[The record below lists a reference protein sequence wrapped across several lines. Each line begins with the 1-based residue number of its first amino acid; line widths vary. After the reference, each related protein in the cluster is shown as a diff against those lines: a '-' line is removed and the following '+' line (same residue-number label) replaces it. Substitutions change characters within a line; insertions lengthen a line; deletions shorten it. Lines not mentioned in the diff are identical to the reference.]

1 MPIMMAGYPPIIVL
15 TFLGLIDHLL
25 PNDGAFKYGT
35 LVALIFG
42 AFDAILLVC
51 PGFTLLRSFVSLIP
65 LGSAGFAWLIPS
77 IIAMIVG
84 EIVYK
89 NVPRQY
95 FVEEETNNGNDS
107 L

>member
-1 MPIMMAGYPPIIVL
+1 MHV
-15 TFLGLIDHLL
+15 GLIDHLL

-51 PGFTLLRSFVSLIP
+51 PNFALLAKFVSLIS
-65 LGSAGFAWLIPS
+65 LGSAGFAWVIPS
-77 IIAMIVG
+77 IIAMIAG

-89 NVPRQY
+89 GVPRKY
-95 FVEEETNNGNDS
+95 FVEEES
-107 L
+107 K